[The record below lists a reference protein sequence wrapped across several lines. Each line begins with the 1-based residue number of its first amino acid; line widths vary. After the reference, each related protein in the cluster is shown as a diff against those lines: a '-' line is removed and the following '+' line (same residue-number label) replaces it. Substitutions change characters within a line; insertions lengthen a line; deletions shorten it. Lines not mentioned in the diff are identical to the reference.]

1 MLKGSLKVNEVKK
14 LEAATDNRDICRV
27 REVNPTCDCFCFYD
41 NLTSFMVCWLTLKQV
56 MDRNGSLCVWLMR
69 DDQSS
74 LMPDWLSVY
83 LAWRETTT
91 LLFHPPVLEELMES
105 VDCCV
110 VLMTNRRQ
118 GNQLVATAFNIPLK
132 PGGDGEVGSSLPVA

>member
-1 MLKGSLKVNEVKK
+1 
-14 LEAATDNRDICRV
+14 
-27 REVNPTCDCFCFYD
+27 
-41 NLTSFMVCWLTLKQV
+41 
-56 MDRNGSLCVWLMR
+56 MR

-74 LMPDWLSVY
+74 LMSPTDCPSI
-83 LAWRETTT
+83 WRDAETTT
-91 LLFHPPVLEELMES
+91 LLFHLPVLEELMES

-132 PGGDGEVGSSLPVA
+132 PGGDGEVGSSLPLA